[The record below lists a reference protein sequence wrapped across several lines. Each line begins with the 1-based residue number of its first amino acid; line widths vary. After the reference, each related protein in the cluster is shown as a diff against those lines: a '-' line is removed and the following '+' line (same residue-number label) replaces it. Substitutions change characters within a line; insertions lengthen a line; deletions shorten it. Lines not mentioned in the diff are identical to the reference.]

1 MPDYRYRARDL
12 DGEVRSGTLSA
23 TDRDELA
30 DLLRDRD
37 QFLVR
42 AEEAEEEEAG
52 TSWTERLQQLGGRR
66 SVDRRELALFS
77 VQLASALD
85 AGVQILG
92 ALDGLEE
99 QASPA
104 LTRVLED
111 LGDRIEAGATLS
123 EAMSHHPEAFDELY
137 VNLVEAGEE
146 TGRVEEVLYEIAD
159 FLEWQEEVAG
169 EIRRLSIYPTMV
181 LVGVVLI
188 AVLLFQFVF
197 PRLLGTIA
205 DMDIELSPMTRTLI
219 GVNEVVADV
228 WWLIP
233 VAAVLLYFTPRL
245 VRLHP
250 RGRYALDWLKLQIP
264 VVGDL
269 FRKISLTRFTH
280 NLAILHTSGVGILR
294 SLELVEG
301 VVDNVVFR
309 EGIRRARQRINM
321 GSTLTEALQEEAQ
334 FPAIVLQM
342 VSVGEASGDLDR
354 GLRKVSDYYDREI
367 PQTVERLFAV
377 LEPALIVVLGLI
389 IAGVALGVYMPIYS
403 VIQNLGVGG

>member
-12 DGEVRSGTLSA
+12 DGEIHTGTLRA
-23 TDRDELA
+23 RNRDELA

-42 AEEAEEEEAG
+42 AEEDEPEPES
-52 TSWTERLQQLGGRR
+52 TSWLDRLNSLGGPRP
-66 SVDRRELALFS
+66 VERRELALFS

-104 LTRVLED
+104 LQHVLED
-111 LGDRIEAGATLS
+111 MQERIEGGSTLS
-123 EAMSHHPEAFDELY
+123 EAMAHHPQAFDDLY

-159 FLEWQEEVAG
+159 FLEWQEEVTG
-169 EIRRLSIYPTMV
+169 EIKRLSIYPAMV
-181 LVGVVLI
+181 LGAVALI
-188 AVLLFQFVF
+188 SVLLFQFVF
-197 PRLLGTIA
+197 PRLLGTIT
-205 DMDIELSPMTRTLI
+205 DLNVELSPVTQTLVTI
-219 GVNEVVADV
+219 NEVAGQV
-228 WWLIP
+228 WWVIP
-233 VAAVLLYFTPRL
+233 VGAVLLFFAPRL

-250 RGRYALDWLKLQIP
+250 RGGYAVDWIKMNLP
-264 VVGDL
+264 VLGDL

-280 NLAILHTSGVGILR
+280 NLAILHSSGVGILR

-301 VVDNVVFR
+301 VVDNEVFR
-309 EGIRRARQRINM
+309 QGIRRARERINM
-321 GSTLTEALQEEAQ
+321 GSTLTEALQQEEQ
-334 FPAIVLQM
+334 FPAIVMQM
-342 VSVGEASGDLDR
+342 VSVGEASGSLDR

-367 PQTVERLFAV
+367 PQTVERLFSV
-377 LEPALIVVLGLI
+377 LEPAMIVILGII